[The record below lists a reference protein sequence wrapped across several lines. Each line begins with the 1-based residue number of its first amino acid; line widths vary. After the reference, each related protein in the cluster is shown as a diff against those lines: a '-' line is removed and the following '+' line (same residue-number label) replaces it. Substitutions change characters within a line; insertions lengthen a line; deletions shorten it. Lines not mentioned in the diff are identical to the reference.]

1 MSVEVRQ
8 HQPGTD
14 LDDFIGVAFDVYA
27 DDPAWI
33 APLHMEIRDRLT
45 PEKNPFFEHAE
56 VALFTAWKDG
66 KVAGRIS
73 AQIDH
78 EHLRVHGD
86 NAGFFGFFDTID
98 DPSVASAL
106 VARCERWLAE
116 RGMSSMRGPFSLS
129 INEEVGLLVDGFDDP
144 PTIMSPHHRDYQ
156 GRLAEDAGLTKAKD
170 CYGWRYRVAEPT
182 ARAQRAW
189 ETITALPEVRFRTV
203 DRKNLTTEVHD
214 VLDVFNDA
222 WRHNWGF
229 VPATAAEAKKM
240 AADLKLILNDL
251 SFFAEIDGQPVAI
264 CICPPNLNEVIRDFD
279 GKLGPV
285 NVAKLLWRLK
295 VKGPKSARLMILGIR
310 TELRGKKR
318 YGPLAMAMITELIRR
333 GRRMGYEWAELG
345 WTLEDNRLI
354 NAAIRSVG
362 GEIYKTYR
370 VYQKPIGT
378 SAMDP

>member
-1 MSVEVRQ
+1 MSIEIRQ
-8 HQPGTD
+8 HQPGRD
-14 LDDFIGVAFDVYA
+14 LDDFIRVPFEVYA

-33 APLHMEIRDRLT
+33 APLHMEITDRLS
-45 PEKNPFFEHAE
+45 PGKNPFFEHAE

-66 KVAGRIS
+66 ELVGRIS

-78 EHLRVHGD
+78 EHLRIHRD

-98 DPSVASAL
+98 DQAVASAL
-106 VARCERWLAE
+106 VDRAHEWLGD
-116 RGMSSMRGPFSLS
+116 RGMSLMRGPFSLS
-129 INEEVGLLVDGFDDP
+129 INEEMGLLVDGFDRP

-156 GRLAEDAGLTKAKD
+156 GRLAEGAGLVKVKD
-170 CYGWRYRVAEPT
+170 SYGWWYDVTEPT
-182 ARAQRAW
+182 PRAQRAW

-203 DRKNLTTEVHD
+203 DRKDLANEVRD
-214 VLDVFNDA
+214 ILDVFNDA

-229 VPATAAEAKKM
+229 VPATDAEARKM

-251 SFFAEIDGQPVAI
+251 SFFADIDGQPVAI
-264 CICPPNLNEVIRDFD
+264 CICPPNLNEVVRDFG
-279 GKLGPV
+279 GKLSPL

-295 VKGPKSARLMILGIR
+295 LKGPKSARLMILGIR

-354 NAAIRSVG
+354 NAAIRSIGADV
-362 GEIYKTYR
+362 YKVYRTYE
-370 VYQKPIGT
+370 KPV
-378 SAMDP
+378 PR